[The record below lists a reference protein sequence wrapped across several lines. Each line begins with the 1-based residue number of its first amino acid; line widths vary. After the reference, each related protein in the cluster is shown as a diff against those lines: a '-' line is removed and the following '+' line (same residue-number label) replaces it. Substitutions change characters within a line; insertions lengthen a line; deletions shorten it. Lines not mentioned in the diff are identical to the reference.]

1 MHDNLCYLTI
11 NCDTGQHSQF
21 LRCFLFLLTS
31 EHPCFPRY
39 ACWLIDEK
47 HLIKGKVTHLRQ
59 ANIYNK
65 NTCSFFYH
73 SGAADS
79 RLQKQSSSISFPK
92 HKLGT
97 GSLSLNDRVVL
108 KFLPKYAMVLIPTAQ
123 KRPVS
128 QPDGPIKSNR
138 HY

>member
-1 MHDNLCYLTI
+1 MIFNFVCCHYC
-11 NCDTGQHSQF
+11 
-21 LRCFLFLLTS
+21 CFMFLLTS

-47 HLIKGKVTHLRQ
+47 HLIKGKVTHLRK

-73 SGAADS
+73 SGAAGS

-92 HKLGT
+92 HKLGN

-108 KFLPKYAMVLIPTAQ
+108 KFLPKYADQAMVLIPTAQ

-128 QPDGPIKSNR
+128 QPDGLSPIKGNR
-138 HY
+138 RY